1 MHTATQANLTEGGQP
16 KSDSSPKNPFMYK
29 KEPKEPI
36 SCSGQ
41 LEPTWRGAVAG
52 GVLIYTHIGGYGFES
67 RCARAFFVVG
77 FWCFGAQVAARAKR
91 RVVRGRNGGSCEFG
105 GWPRVANFPIFF
117 DACFAVYEQR
127 CALFYYTVRA
137 PRGWDRI
144 LLIFSK
150 DFGSST
156 MRFFL
161 FE

>member
-1 MHTATQANLTEGGQP
+1 MVRQMQ
-16 KSDSSPKNPFMYK
+16 
-29 KEPKEPI
+29 KER
-36 SCSGQ
+36 
-41 LEPTWRGAVAG
+41 L
-52 GVLIYTHIGGYGFES
+52 
-67 RCARAFFVVG
+67 
-77 FWCFGAQVAARAKR
+77 
-91 RVVRGRNGGSCEFG
+91 N
-105 GWPRVANFPIFF
+105 
-117 DACFAVYEQR
+117 YEQR

>member
-1 MHTATQANLTEGGQP
+1 MPHRL
-16 KSDSSPKNPFMYK
+16 SSR
-29 KEPKEPI
+29 KEPPA
-36 SCSGQ
+36 
-41 LEPTWRGAVAG
+41 PT
-52 GVLIYTHIGGYGFES
+52 HQPS
-67 RCARAFFVVG
+67 RATFCI
-77 FWCFGAQVAARAKR
+77 R
-91 RVVRGRNGGSCEFG
+91 RTQ
-105 GWPRVANFPIFF
+105 
-117 DACFAVYEQR
+117 DAIYEQR